1 MNRFRFGVNFRAAD
15 IGDWAEESRRT
26 EAMGYD
32 TLVAPDHLGHPSP
45 FGMLAAAAVATGR
58 VRLGT
63 LVLNNEFWNPAL
75 LAREAATVDRL
86 SGGRLE
92 LGLGLGH
99 MKSEFDAAGIPWR
112 GHAERLAA
120 LEASLDAL
128 DALFAGEAVP
138 GGQEPE
144 PVQKPRPPLL
154 IGGHG
159 PATLRLA
166 ARRADI
172 IGFGG
177 LRQRRG
183 ARMGVFDIDGPEEVL
198 RRVDLVREEAGGR
211 AADLEFNVLVQSVV
225 VTGDAEREAARLAE
239 RYAGGGGLDTPA
251 DVMASPFVLVGTVD
265 EIAAELLAARERYG
279 FSYVTV
285 HGESREELARVIP
298 RVRELAGE

>member
-45 FGMLAAAAVATGR
+45 FGMLAAAAAATER
-58 VRLGT
+58 ARLGT

-99 MKSEFDAAGIPWR
+99 MKAEFEAAGIPWR

-120 LEASLDAL
+120 LESSLDAL
-128 DALFAGEAVP
+128 DGLFAG
-138 GGQEPE
+138 QEPQ

-159 PATLRLA
+159 AATLRLA

-183 ARMGVFDIDGPEEVL
+183 ARMGVFDIDGPAEVL
-198 RRVDLVREEAGGR
+198 RRVELVREEAGER
-211 AADLEFNVLVQSVV
+211 AAELEFNVLVQAVV

-239 RYAGGGGLDTPA
+239 RYAGGGGLDTAA
-251 DVMASPFVLVGTVD
+251 DVLASPFVLVGTVD

-285 HGESREELARVIP
+285 HGESREEMARVIP